1 MKRIVRLNEND
12 LSRIVKR
19 VIRESEEALVDEI
32 DVELDSVDENN
43 PDPGVLERIVNK
55 IQDAGHDV
63 EMFIKKLRRNR
74 RKLEMNLRKKFKRSK
89 LGKWVRNNFGGM
101 NESFNIPRHR
111 ELQYLLKESED
122 ALVDEIDSALDSM
135 DENSPEPNPLQM
147 LIDKIEDAGH
157 DVEDFIKK
165 LRRNAR
171 KFRRKLSRTFR
182 NLRFKRKKPIFAPNQ
197 HPGST
202 EMPKW

>member
-12 LSRIVKR
+12 LARIVKR
-19 VIRESEEALVDEI
+19 VIRESEDVLVDEI
-32 DVELDSVDENN
+32 DTELDSVDENN
-43 PDPGVLERIVNK
+43 PDPGILERIINK

-74 RKLEMNLRKKFKRSK
+74 RKLEMNLKRKFKRSK
-89 LGKWVRNNFGGM
+89 MGKWIKNGFGGM

-111 ELQYLLKESED
+111 ELQYLLRESEE

-135 DENSPEPNPLQM
+135 DENSPDPGPLQM
-147 LIDKIEDAGH
+147 LIDKIEAAGH
-157 DVEDFIKK
+157 DVEMFMNK

-171 KFRRKLSRTFR
+171 KFKRKLNRVFR
-182 NLRFKRKKPIFAPNQ
+182 NLRFKRKKPMF
-197 HPGST
+197 
-202 EMPKW
+202 

>member
-12 LSRIVKR
+12 LARIVKR
-19 VIRESEEALVDEI
+19 VIRESEEVLVDEI
-32 DVELDSVDENN
+32 DTELDSVDENN
-43 PDPGVLERIVNK
+43 PDPGILERIINK

-74 RKLEMNLRKKFKRSK
+74 RKLEMNLNRKFKRSK
-89 LGKWVRNNFGGM
+89 MGRWIKNGFGGM

-111 ELQYLLKESED
+111 ELQYLLRESED

-135 DENSPEPNPLQM
+135 DENSPDPGPLQM
-147 LIDKIEDAGH
+147 LIDKIEAAGH
-157 DVEDFIKK
+157 DVEMFMNK

-171 KFRRKLSRTFR
+171 KFKRKLNRVFR
-182 NLRFKRKKPIFAPNQ
+182 NLRFKRKKPMF
-197 HPGST
+197 
-202 EMPKW
+202 

>member
-12 LSRIVKR
+12 LARIVKR
-19 VIRESEEALVDEI
+19 VIRESEDVLVDEI
-32 DVELDSVDENN
+32 DTELDSVDENN
-43 PDPGVLERIVNK
+43 PDPGILERIINK

-74 RKLEMNLRKKFKRSK
+74 RKLEMNLKRKFKRSK
-89 LGKWVRNNFGGM
+89 MGKWIKNGFGGM

-111 ELQYLLKESED
+111 ELQYLLRESED

-135 DENSPEPNPLQM
+135 DENSPDPGPLQM
-147 LIDKIEDAGH
+147 LIDKIEAAGH
-157 DVEDFIKK
+157 DVEMFMNK

-171 KFRRKLSRTFR
+171 KFKRKLNRVFR
-182 NLRFKRKKPIFAPNQ
+182 NLRFKRKKPMF
-197 HPGST
+197 
-202 EMPKW
+202 

>member
-12 LSRIVKR
+12 LARIVKR
-19 VIRESEEALVDEI
+19 VIRESEDVLVDEI
-32 DVELDSVDENN
+32 DTELDSVDENN
-43 PDPGVLERIVNK
+43 PDPGILERIINK

-74 RKLEMNLRKKFKRSK
+74 RKLEMNLNRKFKRSK
-89 LGKWVRNNFGGM
+89 MGKWIKNGFGGM

-111 ELQYLLKESED
+111 ELQYLLRESEE

-135 DENSPEPNPLQM
+135 DENSPDPGPLQM
-147 LIDKIEDAGH
+147 LIDKIEAAGH
-157 DVEDFIKK
+157 DVEMFMNK

-171 KFRRKLSRTFR
+171 KFKRKLNRVFR
-182 NLRFKRKKPIFAPNQ
+182 NLRFKRKKPMF
-197 HPGST
+197 
-202 EMPKW
+202 

>member
-12 LSRIVKR
+12 LARIVKR
-19 VIRESEEALVDEI
+19 VIRESEDVLVDEI
-32 DVELDSVDENN
+32 DTELDSVDENN
-43 PDPGVLERIVNK
+43 PDPGILERIINK

-74 RKLEMNLRKKFKRSK
+74 RKLEMNLKRKFKRSK
-89 LGKWVRNNFGGM
+89 MGKWIKNGFGGM

-111 ELQYLLKESED
+111 ELQYLLRESED

-135 DENSPEPNPLQM
+135 DENSPDPGPLQM
-147 LIDKIEDAGH
+147 LIDKIEAAGH
-157 DVEDFIKK
+157 DVEMFMNK

-171 KFRRKLSRTFR
+171 KFKRKLNRVFR
-182 NLRFKRKKPIFAPNQ
+182 NLRFKRKKPIFPPNKR
-197 HPGST
+197 PGSH